1 MTATRLDASVIPE
14 VAAIVAALGTVEG
27 LTPYPSNPD
36 AMTDG
41 AAWPI
46 WANTVWTGGKLCR
59 APVST
64 YDVVVI
70 LPAGYAPETVQIAG
84 GLRDLVYAAL
94 RPLGPVEVAEP
105 VMVVASDGGASMPAI
120 RFRITT

>member
-1 MTATRLDASVIPE
+1 MAVIPE
-14 VAAIVAALGTVEG
+14 VAAIVDALNTVPG
-27 LTPYPSNPD
+27 VTAYPSNPD

-70 LPAGYAPETVQIAG
+70 LPAGYHPETVQAAG

-94 RPLGPVEVAEP
+94 RTVGPIEVAEP
-105 VMVVASDGGASMPAI
+105 VMVTAADQSAMPAI
-120 RFRITT
+120 RYRLTT